1 MQKSPTL
8 WISWGDKRQSISRLA
23 SKIVVMGRQKAKDN
37 HARVKKLWAILLF
50 FTHFSFIVFTYLVGF
65 SMHTG
70 LGIKTVPYDSRSDVL
85 MYKIIW
91 EGVLK
96 VMIAVSNILPLPN
109 HPLIKGR
116 ELDFYCFPPLQGGG

>member
-1 MQKSPTL
+1 
-8 WISWGDKRQSISRLA
+8 
-23 SKIVVMGRQKAKDN
+23 
-37 HARVKKLWAILLF
+37 
-50 FTHFSFIVFTYLVGF
+50 VGF

-116 ELDFYCFPPLQGGG
+116 ELDFYCFPPLQGGGVKMWWKLRDTTFKTFSKRWLGNVY